1 MVPRSKGKEGEG
13 EMSEL
18 KPCPFCGELP
28 KLEYGNGIKKYWYVC
43 ENEKCSC
50 QPLTY
55 AHKNKGVVTRAWNT
69 RTPKNDEVR
78 E

>member
-1 MVPRSKGKEGEG
+1 
-13 EMSEL
+13 MSRL

-43 ENEKCSC
+43 ENEKCPC

-69 RTPKNDEVR
+69 RTPQNDEAR